1 MNSQTASSTNPI
13 SKRRTDSSLLRKIDI
28 FGYSPELNYFGHTT
42 STSTFGGLATI
53 MVGLCYA
60 SIFAFTIWRYF
71 ERSSPETNVDRLFV
85 KDPEGFVLNKDTL
98 PFAFGIQDPNTAE
111 HFIDESIYTV
121 VAKHIKSYNDVVN
134 GELIKKSEETILDL
148 VPCSEVNMD
157 LNYLN
162 NLELSKMYC
171 LKEFVENK
179 KELRIT
185 GMWESDQY
193 GRLEFWFERCKTN
206 CKTNEEIDKKLK
218 DSYFAVNY
226 VNWNAKASDFKN
238 PKHRYPTSY
247 YASTSAEYTKY
258 ITQYMTDNEIVTD
271 SSLVG
276 YMEADSL
283 KYTSTGYFQIDT
295 ANFVFEP
302 NKYPESFVRYNIRMD
317 PNKLLISR
325 KYKNI
330 YDYLAEFGGMAQ
342 VVVLVGVILTFRLK
356 KINMFLDLADK
367 IIDKEEFYQRLV
379 KEKTIVPLQSPP
391 FHQNVT
397 TTTGTPS
404 PLTFPTKNPKQII
417 KPPGISLKI
426 TEEVDISESLP
437 SVGDEGKDRQRVRDN
452 VRGERNKSTGR
463 NTEVEINKQD
473 DHQKEQHSEYSR
485 ARVMQ
490 PQQYSKETL
499 ALLRDSKKLFKYER
513 MRFETIK
520 TQVGKINAFKV
531 LLKGFFPCCATKSRI
546 NSVVEMVE
554 SQVYSKYDLMRI
566 IETIDEFDKLKHF
579 LLTPDQLMLFDLI
592 PTSKLKYSQESK
604 SFSLAN
610 DHRRGKFSK
619 EEGFLSHKQKLE
631 AAFTAIKSKQTK
643 SEFDRNLIRSLGFL
657 FEGDDSQYSNL

>member
-1 MNSQTASSTNPI
+1 
-13 SKRRTDSSLLRKIDI
+13 
-28 FGYSPELNYFGHTT
+28 
-42 STSTFGGLATI
+42 
-53 MVGLCYA
+53 
-60 SIFAFTIWRYF
+60 
-71 ERSSPETNVDRLFV
+71 VDRLFV

-157 LNYLN
+157 LNYFN

-218 DSYFAVNY
+218 DSFFAVNY

-283 KYTSTGYFQIDT
+283 KYTSTGYFQSDT

-302 NKYPESFVRYNIRMD
+302 NKYPNHFAMYLIRMD

-356 KINMFLDLADK
+356 KISMFLDLADK

-379 KEKTIVPLQSPP
+379 KEKSNEAPKTTPYQHNVITPGPLP
-391 FHQNVT
+391 FQ
-397 TTTGTPS
+397 
-404 PLTFPTKNPKQII
+404 TKAPKQIL
-417 KPPGISLKI
+417 KPSG
-426 TEEVDISESLP
+426 
-437 SVGDEGKDRQRVRDN
+437 
-452 VRGERNKSTGR
+452 
-463 NTEVEINKQD
+463 
-473 DHQKEQHSEYSR
+473 
-485 ARVMQ
+485 
-490 PQQYSKETL
+490 
-499 ALLRDSKKLFKYER
+499 
-513 MRFETIK
+513 
-520 TQVGKINAFKV
+520 
-531 LLKGFFPCCATKSRI
+531 
-546 NSVVEMVE
+546 
-554 SQVYSKYDLMRI
+554 
-566 IETIDEFDKLKHF
+566 
-579 LLTPDQLMLFDLI
+579 
-592 PTSKLKYSQESK
+592 
-604 SFSLAN
+604 
-610 DHRRGKFSK
+610 
-619 EEGFLSHKQKLE
+619 
-631 AAFTAIKSKQTK
+631 
-643 SEFDRNLIRSLGFL
+643 
-657 FEGDDSQYSNL
+657 